1 MWKKK
6 NPLAKWQWL
15 ATTAS
20 CLLLISVSNI
30 SGVCELFQ
38 KSTVILLDLAL
49 YLSTNPFLQE
59 ALEGKLQTRNDN
71 YIQNTPQ
78 EISNFLPFKN
88 KSTQEHTH

>member
-49 YLSTNPFLQE
+49 YLSTNPFLLVTNAISDNGRATKSQPLVMSMCAQE
-59 ALEGKLQTRNDN
+59 RKRN
-71 YIQNTPQ
+71 
-78 EISNFLPFKN
+78 F
-88 KSTQEHTH
+88 